1 MGCDACGSG
10 YTGNCSITSPIILVA
25 TGPTGP
31 QGTTGISGTNG
42 TTILFSSISSYNS
55 TVGITGETLFSYT
68 LDNTPT
74 QKLTTNGD
82 YLKIKARLRFYD
94 TIDNRGCDIVV
105 NLGAEA
111 VTLPRAQVYNSSYS
125 YLDVEIFL
133 KKVSNS
139 SEGILWQAHYGVG
152 APYITF
158 NTVSTPIITGALL
171 DFTNDIIITVVA
183 TYVDTTTPPGS
194 NIAFT
199 SGTNARIEDII
210 ITKYLQ

>member
-1 MGCDACGSG
+1 MA
-10 YTGNCSITSPIILVA
+10 IPID
-25 TGPTGP
+25 
-31 QGTTGISGTNG
+31 ISYVEDEKEDSMKVYEYAND
-42 TTILFSSISSYNS
+42 IPDRNEVEQLIDQNLPNEYR
-55 TVGITGETLFSYT
+55 
-68 LDNTPT
+68 
-74 QKLTTNGD
+74 KD